1 VSESAE
7 VRPGR
12 GPDHDAEAL
21 LVAATRLFAER
32 GPENVSIR
40 QIAQAAGV
48 EQDLVLHYFGSK
60 DGLVNAVLDRSA
72 TDIRAAVV
80 AFQQDGDFTRLV
92 GPGSPIDRHARIIAH
107 LVMDWRDPAALQSG
121 FPAADLMVDRMQ
133 ELIGVDEPTAR
144 RRVAQA
150 VALVYGWRLYEPF
163 VAAAFGRDVAG
174 DDLSTLADAV
184 VHLLARPDG

>member
-1 VSESAE
+1 

-72 TDIRAAVV
+72 TAIRAAVV
-80 AFQQDGDFTRLV
+80 AFQEDGDFVGLI
-92 GPGSPIDRHARIIAH
+92 GPGSPIDRHARVIAH
-107 LVMDWRDPAALQSG
+107 LVMDWRDPGSLQSG
-121 FPAADLMVDRMQ
+121 FPAADLMVDRIK
-133 ELIGVDEPTAR
+133 ELLGFDDTTAR
-144 RRVAQA
+144 QRTAQA
-150 VALVYGWRLYEPF
+150 VALIYGWRLFEPF
-163 VAAAFGRDVAG
+163 IAAALGRDVAG
-174 DDLSTLADAV
+174 DDLSALAEAV
-184 VHLLARPDG
+184 LHLLARPPG

>member
-1 VSESAE
+1 ELGVSESAG

-12 GPDHDAEAL
+12 GPDRDAEAL

-72 TDIRAAVV
+72 ADIRGAVV
-80 AFQQDGDFTRLV
+80 AFQQDGDFSRLV
-92 GPGSPIDRHARIIAH
+92 GPDSPIDRHARVIAH
-107 LVMDWRDPAALQSG
+107 LVMDWRDPGTLQSG

-150 VALVYGWRLYEPF
+150 VAL
-163 VAAAFGRDVAG
+163 
-174 DDLSTLADAV
+174 
-184 VHLLARPDG
+184 